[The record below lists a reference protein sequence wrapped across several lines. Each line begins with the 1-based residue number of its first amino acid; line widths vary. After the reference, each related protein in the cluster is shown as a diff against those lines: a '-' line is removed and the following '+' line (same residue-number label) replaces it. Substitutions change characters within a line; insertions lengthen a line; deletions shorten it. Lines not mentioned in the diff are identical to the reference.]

1 MNFESY
7 KLLCFARMT
16 GFLWWLLGAW
26 VIGKWSYGLWGA
38 TARYLVLILWC
49 ICPNVVAFEQ
59 RVTPDLPLA
68 VIWVA
73 ASYSLWRHLRAPS
86 WDRALACGLV
96 LGVSQ
101 LVDFASLALIL
112 VWALVALLHR
122 SARPSQASAGITPS
136 TRMLQVVSAIGLSVW
151 CTNVGY
157 GFIGSGAAPGSFDF
171 VSSTLNGSSRHHLE
185 AVDTQATGNR
195 FRGTWLGRVATPVP
209 ADYFKGLDRRL
220 AEWHSPPRPLGS
232 KKWPVEAERN
242 PLVIA
247 GERQPIGIWGMV
259 LGGMSL
265 FVARRRGR
273 AGVPEVLT
281 LGLPVVAVLLL
292 TIPAVGLLSV
302 ASGFLLTTPFAIII
316 ASSLA
321 VPWTSGDRGKSAA
334 RAIAWATAVLSLWA
348 IGDSIGAICVHQITA
363 ENRAR
368 FRRDLD
374 KYWRRLRLPRL
385 PRRFA
390 TGTEGAHGLRY
401 STFVDARGVAMN
413 YALYVPRGYSGNRQ
427 YPLVLFLHGYG
438 DRGTEGLQFTAVGLP
453 FKLEYRDIDFL
464 VLCPQGASG
473 TWETGGEEARL
484 AMELLASVQKT
495 YRVDPKQVFLTGV
508 SSGGTGV
515 WDLAAEYRSCWAA
528 IVPVASAP
536 GDLGKSGLIKDIP
549 CWCFHNHYDGDIPAA
564 DVRTMIEGMR
574 AAGGSPKYTEYMNV
588 NHNVWDRAYGSTE
601 LFNWLS
607 RQRRP

>member
-1 MNFESY
+1 M
-7 KLLCFARMT
+7 AR
-16 GFLWWLLGAW
+16 GGGAQPARDC
-26 VIGKWSYGLWGA
+26 WGEA
-38 TARYLVLILWC
+38 T
-49 ICPNVVAFEQ
+49 
-59 RVTPDLPLA
+59 D
-68 VIWVA
+68 
-73 ASYSLWRHLRAPS
+73 RHL
-86 WDRALACGLV
+86 GN
-96 LGVSQ
+96 G
-101 LVDFASLALIL
+101 
-112 VWALVALLHR
+112 
-122 SARPSQASAGITPS
+122 AR
-136 TRMLQVVSAIGLSVW
+136 
-151 CTNVGY
+151 GY
-157 GFIGSGAAPGSFDF
+157 EPVRGAAP
-171 VSSTLNGSSRHHLE
+171 
-185 AVDTQATGNR
+185 
-195 FRGTWLGRVATPVP
+195 
-209 ADYFKGLDRRL
+209 
-220 AEWHSPPRPLGS
+220 RP
-232 KKWPVEAERN
+232 
-242 PLVIA
+242 
-247 GERQPIGIWGMV
+247 
-259 LGGMSL
+259 
-265 FVARRRGR
+265 RRRSRSADFGAPR
-273 AGVPEVLT
+273 CGC
-281 LGLPVVAVLLL
+281 
-292 TIPAVGLLSV
+292 PAPDNTRGGPSLV

-536 GDLGKSGLIKDIP
+536 GILASL
-549 CWCFHNHYDGDIPAA
+549 A
-564 DVRTMIEGMR
+564 
-574 AAGGSPKYTEYMNV
+574 
-588 NHNVWDRAYGSTE
+588 
-601 LFNWLS
+601 LS
-607 RQRRP
+607 RTSRAGVSTTTTMGTSLQPTCGR